1 MEKIIELLPLLI
13 PLIIVQ
19 FVLVV
24 YALIN
29 LKNAP
34 KVKFDNKLIWVLII
48 VFINIFGPI
57 IYLIAGRD
65 INAEDSSDD

>member
-13 PLIIVQ
+13 PLILVQ
-19 FVLVV
+19 VALAV

-34 KVKFDNKLIWVLII
+34 KVKFDNKLVWVMII

-57 IYLIAGRD
+57 IYLVIGRETND
-65 INAEDSSDD
+65 EDSSDD

>member
-13 PLIIVQ
+13 PLILVQ
-19 FVLVV
+19 VALAV

-29 LKNAP
+29 LKNTP

-57 IYLIAGRD
+57 IYLVAGRKT
-65 INAEDSSDD
+65 NEDSSDD